1 MTITNQ
7 PPIYKSIDYS
17 LFSQKNFFISDK
29 IPCIMWEFDI
39 SIDLL
44 CVIIQT
50 LASVFVCIHIYG
62 PCSYYF
68 SFTKLLAA

>member
-1 MTITNQ
+1 MH
-7 PPIYKSIDYS
+7 YV
-17 LFSQKNFFISDK
+17 
-29 IPCIMWEFDI
+29 EFDI

-50 LASVFVCIHIYG
+50 LTSVFVLIHIYG
-62 PCSYYF
+62 LCSYYL